1 MGVLQDMLETCE
13 EYAVS
18 HNLKFSTD
26 TNPDKCKTKLMAFLK
41 KKRELPKL
49 MLCGNPL
56 PWVTKIKH
64 LGNTISDVVDGFKMK
79 ESFFQ

>member
-1 MGVLQDMLETCE
+1 MSDKLI
-13 EYAVS
+13 
-18 HNLKFSTD
+18 STD

-64 LGNTISDVVDGFKMK
+64 LGNTISNVVDGCQLDIKS
-79 ESFFQ
+79 EEGTVCREV